1 MNAIISGP
9 LAILFVMSA
18 LFGIDAATVTLVFEL
33 IYSAFFS
40 LFYVPSLL

>member
-1 MNAIISGP
+1 MKAIMSGP
-9 LAILFVMSA
+9 LSILFIISA

-33 IYSAFFS
+33 IYAAFFS